1 MLERLSEVQAK
12 DLELDAL
19 DAERAQVPPGLIDK
33 RAEKARLETRLGER
47 RAERDELRAR
57 VRSAEME
64 LQALGSRKKEA
75 SEASLRAS
83 SAKEAAQYQ
92 NQELQFATREQE
104 LEEDTLPLMEQL
116 DALNGTVES
125 LEAELAEVVP
135 ELEELEATERERL
148 AGIEA
153 READLRAE
161 REAQAADVTPSLL
174 RQYEQVRRSRRGL
187 GVVEVVEGRRC
198 GGCNVQLPIH
208 VIQKARKGGQVV
220 RCPSCGRILWDKEA
234 AA

>member
-19 DAERAQVPPGLIDK
+19 DAERAQVPPALTEK
-33 RAEKARLETRLGER
+33 RAEKARLEARLNER
-47 RAERDELRAR
+47 TAERDELRGR
-57 VRSAEME
+57 VRTAEME
-64 LQALGSRKKEA
+64 LQALGARKKEA

-83 SAKEAAQYQ
+83 TAKEAAQYQ

-104 LEEDTLPLMEQL
+104 LEEDTLPLMEGL
-116 DALNGTVES
+116 DALDATVKA
-125 LEAELAEVVP
+125 LEAEHAVVAP

-148 AGIEA
+148 AEIDE
-153 READLRAE
+153 RESGLRAE
-161 REAQAADVTPSLL
+161 RDAQAADVPPTLL

-187 GVVEVVEGRRC
+187 GLVEIVESRRC

-208 VIQKARKGGQVV
+208 VIQKARKASQVV

-234 AA
+234 A

>member
-19 DAERAQVPPGLIDK
+19 DAERAQVPPALTEK
-33 RAEKARLETRLGER
+33 RAEKARLETRLKDR
-47 RAERDELRAR
+47 TAERDELRSR

-64 LQALGSRKKEA
+64 LQALGARKKEA

-116 DALNGTVES
+116 DALNATVEE
-125 LEAELAEVVP
+125 LEAEHARVAP

-148 AGIEA
+148 AEIDA
-153 READLRAE
+153 RESALRAD
-161 REAQAADVTPSLL
+161 RDTQAADVAPALL

-187 GVVEVVEGRRC
+187 GMVEVLEARRC

-208 VIQKARKGGQVV
+208 VIQKARKAAQVV

-234 AA
+234 A